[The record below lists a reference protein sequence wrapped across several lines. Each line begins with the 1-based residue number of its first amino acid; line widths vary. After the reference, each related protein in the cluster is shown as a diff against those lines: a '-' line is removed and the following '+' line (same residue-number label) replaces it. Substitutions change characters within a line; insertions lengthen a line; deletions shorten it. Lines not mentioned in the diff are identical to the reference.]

1 MIIYSIIL
9 FAVALLTA
17 LISISIYRGNTN
29 LIINYHQSRVRLQD
43 KKQYGRDFAKGLS
56 CLCLTFLLSGLAG
69 LLSNSLKLADIILFA
84 GIILSIIILV
94 IVQKRYN
101 RGIF

>member
-17 LISISIYRGNTN
+17 LISISIYRGNTD

-43 KKQYGRDFAKGLS
+43 KKQYGRDFAKGLF
-56 CLCLTFLLSGLAG
+56 CFCLTFLLSGLAA